1 MQHRVLT
8 LWNTASATKIA
19 APTKGQLLEGRKS
32 SNNGASGLVGTG
44 VEEKQRRSCRVVV
57 DSVKYDVVM

>member
-1 MQHRVLT
+1 MHDRVLT

-19 APTKGQLLEGRKS
+19 APIKGQLLEGRKS

-44 VEEKQRRSCRVVV
+44 VEEEQRQSCRVVV
-57 DSVKYDVVM
+57 DSIKSDGVM